1 MSFEET
7 ISFKKFVL
15 KEDNSVLKKSAN
27 EIAEKI
33 QSMKNLAATG
43 IIELK
48 DDLDDVFNTCQ
59 SMLNGKWLKQ
69 QQAFLIPVQTVAY
82 NIKLLSDGDDE
93 AKDQDIA
100 AVLQACYDQIDSEII
115 KKIDGPVN
123 NLATPKKYQ
132 TVSKP
137 SKNQTGGAESGFA
150 GSPRSPQVDKTSVP
164 PLGQPT
170 DEARPAS

>member
-7 ISFKKFVL
+7 LNFKRFVL
-15 KEDNSVLKKSAN
+15 KEDNSVLKKSAAS
-27 EIAEKI
+27 IAEKI

-48 DDLDDVFNTCQ
+48 DDLEDVFNTCQ

-69 QQAFLIPVQTVAY
+69 QQQYLIPIQTVAY
-82 NIKLLSDGDDE
+82 NLRLLADGDDE
-93 AKDQDIA
+93 AKEQDVA
-100 AVLQACYDQIDSEII
+100 AVLQSCYDQIDGEILN
-115 KKIDGPVN
+115 KIDAPIN
-123 NLATPKKYQ
+123 NLAVPKKDQ
-132 TVSKP
+132 TVTKP
-137 SKNQTGGAESGFA
+137 DKNQTGGTESGKNK
-150 GSPRSPQVDKTSVP
+150 GPTSPQADKTSVP